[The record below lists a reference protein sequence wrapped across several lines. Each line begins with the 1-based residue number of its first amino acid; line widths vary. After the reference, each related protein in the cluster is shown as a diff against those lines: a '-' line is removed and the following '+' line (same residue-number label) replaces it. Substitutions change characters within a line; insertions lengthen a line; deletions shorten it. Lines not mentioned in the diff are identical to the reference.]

1 MSEIINNSEERIKI
15 LKDLIRKL
23 HSGDTQDMV
32 KKQLETHLREIPY
45 DEVVRAEQELIAEG
59 LPETEVIKLCDVHT
73 AVLKG
78 NIDTSKEKD
87 VPLGHPVDIFKR
99 ENKALNLIVAEFEEI
114 YNNKNLPLTDDLIM
128 KLKEIFNSLMDV
140 DKHYRRKENLLFPY
154 LEKHGVTAP
163 PKVMWAKHD
172 ETRVLIKEAIALL
185 RDGDKSK
192 PLLDSLKKATDAVV
206 EMIYKED
213 QILLPMSLDTLNDE
227 EWYNIVLQSPEIG
240 FCLIDPIENWKPE
253 GVTINEED
261 VEMHDG
267 TITLPSGAF
276 VLEELIAVFNT
287 MPVDITFVDKNDTV
301 RFFSQSEERIF
312 DRNRAIIGRKVQMC
326 HPPAS
331 VDTVE
336 KILDDFKS
344 GKETKAAF
352 WIQMGDR
359 FIHIEYFALKDREG
373 KYLGT
378 LEVSQD
384 LTEKRSLKGERR
396 LLEYE

>member
-1 MSEIINNSEERIKI
+1 
-15 LKDLIRKL
+15 
-23 HSGDTQDMV
+23 
-32 KKQLETHLREIPY
+32 
-45 DEVVRAEQELIAEG
+45 
-59 LPETEVIKLCDVHT
+59 
-73 AVLKG
+73 
-78 NIDTSKEKD
+78 
-87 VPLGHPVDIFKR
+87 
-99 ENKALNLIVAEFEEI
+99 
-114 YNNKNLPLTDDLIM
+114 
-128 KLKEIFNSLMDV
+128 
-140 DKHYRRKENLLFPY
+140 
-154 LEKHGVTAP
+154 
-163 PKVMWAKHD
+163 
-172 ETRVLIKEAIALL
+172 
-185 RDGDKSK
+185 
-192 PLLDSLKKATDAVV
+192 
-206 EMIYKED
+206 MIYKED

>member
-192 PLLDSLKKATDAVV
+192 PLLD
-206 EMIYKED
+206 
-213 QILLPMSLDTLNDE
+213 
-227 EWYNIVLQSPEIG
+227 
-240 FCLIDPIENWKPE
+240 
-253 GVTINEED
+253 
-261 VEMHDG
+261 
-267 TITLPSGAF
+267 
-276 VLEELIAVFNT
+276 
-287 MPVDITFVDKNDTV
+287 
-301 RFFSQSEERIF
+301 
-312 DRNRAIIGRKVQMC
+312 
-326 HPPAS
+326 
-331 VDTVE
+331 
-336 KILDDFKS
+336 
-344 GKETKAAF
+344 
-352 WIQMGDR
+352 
-359 FIHIEYFALKDREG
+359 
-373 KYLGT
+373 
-378 LEVSQD
+378 
-384 LTEKRSLKGERR
+384 
-396 LLEYE
+396 